1 MMSDITME
9 IEKKEAET
17 PVGVERT
24 RSRRTFI
31 PQVDIYAA
39 GDKFYLLADMPGVS
53 QDNVDITLEK
63 NQLTVRGRVEDQI
76 LEGYDALYAEY
87 RVGDYE
93 RTFVLS
99 DTVDRDQIEAVLK
112 NGVLRLTLTKSEI
125 AKARKIEVRSE
136 V

>member
-1 MMSDITME
+1 MSDITME

-31 PQVDIYAA
+31 PKVDIYAA

-53 QDNVDITLEK
+53 QENVDITLEK
-63 NQLTVRGRVEDQI
+63 NQLAVRGHVEDQAP
-76 LEGYDALYAEY
+76 EGYDAIYAEY

-125 AKARKIEVRSE
+125 AKARKIEVQSA